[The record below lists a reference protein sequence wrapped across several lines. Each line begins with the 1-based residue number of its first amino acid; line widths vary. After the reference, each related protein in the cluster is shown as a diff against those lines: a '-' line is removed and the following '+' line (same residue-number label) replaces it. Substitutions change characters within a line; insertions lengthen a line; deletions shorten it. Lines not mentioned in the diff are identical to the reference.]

1 VVVVHEPLNP
11 HFPVT
16 IGEWRNEL
24 AQRSEVFGQPAGYWC
39 YVRPG
44 HYLIGG
50 WEQAD
55 RVETIT
61 LPGFWVAKH
70 PITVRQYR
78 QFMEAGGYATRRYW
92 TDNGWTWK
100 ERVKCTQPDYWDEER
115 FRGDSQPVI
124 GVSWYEA
131 AAFAAWLSHHL
142 ASDLP
147 PGSAIRLP
155 TEAEWEAA
163 AAYDAAGRRR
173 TYPWGNEPEPT
184 RDLAN
189 FDVVSDPDRP
199 APVGKRT
206 AGAAA
211 CGAQEMVGSVWEAA
225 SSSYDAYPAGSGVLV
240 EDFQADTGDVPCR
253 GGCWVNPRTYVRCGS
268 RRRYVPCYGY
278 DNWGFRLFL
287 PSNVRSG
294 VLDSE
299 S

>member
-1 VVVVHEPLNP
+1 
-11 HFPVT
+11 
-16 IGEWRNEL
+16 
-24 AQRSEVFGQPAGYWC
+24 
-39 YVRPG
+39 
-44 HYLIGG
+44 
-50 WEQAD
+50 
-55 RVETIT
+55 VE
-61 LPGFWVAKH
+61 H
-70 PITVRQYR
+70 P
-78 QFMEAGGYATRRYW
+78 
-92 TDNGWTWK
+92 
-100 ERVKCTQPDYWDEER
+100 QPDWWDEER

-131 AAFAAWLSHHL
+131 AAFAAWLNHHL

-184 RDLAN
+184 RDLAD
-189 FDVVSDPDRP
+189 FDDGSDPDRP
-199 APVGKRT
+199 APVGEHP

-225 SSSYDAYPAGSGVLV
+225 SSSYRAYPAGSGALV
-240 EDFQADTGDVPCR
+240 EDFQKNRADVPYR
-253 GGCWVNPRTYVRCGS
+253 GGAWANDRTYVCCGS
-268 RRRYVPCYGY
+268 RYRFDPNVRLV
-278 DNWGFRLFL
+278 DWGFRLFL